1 MMVTQERSRPI
12 RESPSEE
19 RVFIPSVKVEGSRF
33 RHRLSLS
40 GIHLAQDAKDLRLNF
55 GIRKRLDPF
64 GEVTL
69 KIVKTPL
76 LIVIDPLRTVTV
88 IVL

>member
-1 MMVTQERSRPI
+1 MMLTQERGRPI

-19 RVFIPSVKVEGSRF
+19 RVSKPSVKVEGSRF
-33 RHRLSLS
+33 RHRLSLG

-55 GIRKRLDPF
+55 SIRKGLDPF

-69 KIVKTPL
+69 KIVEIPY
-76 LIVIDPLRTVTV
+76 
-88 IVL
+88 